1 MQAID
6 APRRK
11 LSDIF
16 SKDEIAL
23 LTARSDWMG
32 WRALLF
38 TWGVIGL
45 TFVALARWPH
55 PLTWLAALVILGG
68 RQLSLAIMM
77 HDAAHGTLFR
87 TRWLNDVLADYAC
100 GSAVGIDIR
109 RYRQHH
115 LVHHSKT
122 GTEADTDRSLS
133 APFPAS
139 RASLARKFL
148 RDLSG
153 ISGLKREYGLLLMHA
168 GVLRWTV
175 ASDVVMLPQQ
185 GRTWRNYLGDTARNM
200 WKPLA
205 LHLMLF
211 GMLWAA
217 GHPAA
222 LPGLDRRLPDHLQPV
237 HADPLD
243 GRARLHRGEH
253 RHAAQYP
260 LDPRRPAGARHRGA
274 AAGEPPHRASP
285 DAGGAVFPAAGDAP
299 DAARARPG
307 RRAARLSGRHQD
319 RLRAPGVM
327 PGLIC
332 PRQFWSRFLHRFGS
346 PAPFAPRHHA
356 HWAGRLKNR
365 CAQLTKFN

>member
-1 MQAID
+1 MHQTAD
-6 APRRK
+6 STPRRK

-16 SKDEIAL
+16 SKEEITR
-23 LTARSDWMG
+23 LTARSDAMG
-32 WRALLF
+32 WQALLF

-55 PLTWLAALVILGG
+55 PLTWLLALVILGG

-77 HDAAHGTLFR
+77 HDAAHGTLFK

-122 GTEADTDRSLS
+122 GTADDTDRSLS
-133 APFPAS
+133 APFPAT

-153 ISGLKREYGLLLMHA
+153 ISGIKREYGLLLMHV

-175 ASDVVMLPQQ
+175 ASDVVVLPQQ
-185 GRTWRNYLGDTARNM
+185 GRRWHNYLGDGARNM

-211 GMLWAA
+211 GLLWAA
-217 GHPAA
+217 GHPALYLA
-222 LPGLDRRLPDHLQPV
+222 WIGAYLTTYSLFMRIRSMAEHACTEETTDMLRNTRSTRAGLL
-237 HADPLD
+237 
-243 GRARLHRGEH
+243 
-253 RHAAQYP
+253 
-260 LDPRRPAGARHRGA
+260 
-274 AAGEPPHRASP
+274 
-285 DAGGAVFPAAGDAP
+285 
-299 DAARARPG
+299 ARATVAPLRVNHHIEHHLMPAVPYFQLPTMHRMLRKRGLVAQPPG
-307 RRAARLSGRHQD
+307 YLD
-319 RLRAPGVM
+319 VLRIVCTQQA
-327 PGLIC
+327 
-332 PRQFWSRFLHRFGS
+332 
-346 PAPFAPRHHA
+346 
-356 HWAGRLKNR
+356 
-365 CAQLTKFN
+365 

>member
-1 MQAID
+1 MNAQTT
-6 APRRK
+6 PPSSRRK

-16 SKDEIAL
+16 SKDEIAG

-100 GSAVGIDIR
+100 GSAVGVDIR

-122 GTEADTDRSLS
+122 GTALDTDRSLS

-175 ASDVVMLPQQ
+175 ASDVAPLPQE
-185 GRTWRNYLGDTARNM
+185 GRTWRDYLGDTARNM

-205 LHLMLF
+205 LQLALF
-211 GMLWAA
+211 GILRAA
-217 GHPAA
+217 GHPLLYLAWIGA
-222 LPGLDRRLPDHLQPV
+222 YLTTYSLFMRIRSMAEHACTEASTDMLRNTRSTRAGLLARATVAPLRVNHHIEHHLMPAVPYFRLPAMHRMLRERGIVAAP
-237 HADPLD
+237 PGYLD
-243 GRARLHRGEH
+243 VL
-253 RHAAQYP
+253 
-260 LDPRRPAGARHRGA
+260 
-274 AAGEPPHRASP
+274 SI
-285 DAGGAVFPAAGDAP
+285 VS
-299 DAARARPG
+299 ARA
-307 RRAARLSGRHQD
+307 
-319 RLRAPGVM
+319 
-327 PGLIC
+327 
-332 PRQFWSRFLHRFGS
+332 
-346 PAPFAPRHHA
+346 
-356 HWAGRLKNR
+356 N
-365 CAQLTKFN
+365 

>member
-1 MQAID
+1 MQQTAD
-6 APRRK
+6 RAPRRK

-16 SKDEIAL
+16 SKDEIAR

-77 HDAAHGTLFR
+77 HDAAHGTLFK
-87 TRWLNDVLADYAC
+87 TRWLNEVLADYAC
-100 GSAVGIDIR
+100 GSAVGVDIR

-115 LVHHSKT
+115 LIHHSKT

-153 ISGLKREYGLLLMHA
+153 VSGIKREYGLLLMNV

-175 ASDVVMLPQQ
+175 ASDVVVLPQQ
-185 GRTWRNYLGDTARNM
+185 GRTWRDYLDEGARNM
-200 WKPLA
+200 WKPVA
-205 LHLMLF
+205 MHLLLL
-211 GMLWAA
+211 GVLWAA
-217 GHPAA
+217 GHPALYLA
-222 LPGLDRRLPDHLQPV
+222 WLGAYLTTYSLFMRIRSIAEHACTEESTDMLRNTRSTRAGLLARATVAPLRVNNHIEHHLMPAVPYFQLPAMHRMLRERGLVARPTGY
-237 HADPLD
+237 LD
-243 GRARLHRGEH
+243 VLRIVC
-253 RHAAQYP
+253 
-260 LDPRRPAGARHRGA
+260 
-274 AAGEPPHRASP
+274 ASP
-285 DAGGAVFPAAGDAP
+285 SQT
-299 DAARARPG
+299 RA
-307 RRAARLSGRHQD
+307 
-319 RLRAPGVM
+319 
-327 PGLIC
+327 
-332 PRQFWSRFLHRFGS
+332 
-346 PAPFAPRHHA
+346 
-356 HWAGRLKNR
+356 
-365 CAQLTKFN
+365 